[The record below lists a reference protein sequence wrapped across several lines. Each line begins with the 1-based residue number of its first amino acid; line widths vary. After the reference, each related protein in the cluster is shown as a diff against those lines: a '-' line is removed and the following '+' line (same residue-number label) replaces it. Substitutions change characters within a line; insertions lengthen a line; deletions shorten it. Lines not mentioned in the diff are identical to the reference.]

1 MEQKKDI
8 RKRIL
13 KKRSQL
19 SEKLWEEYSVSIA
32 TLLINHPIFE
42 EAEIVYGYMPI
53 RNEVDTLPILEEAFR
68 LHKKVALPKVLSKTE
83 MQFFEVE
90 SFQELTPGAY
100 GILEPQTEHP
110 AMAEEGL
117 MLMPGACFDRE
128 LHRIGY
134 GGGYYDRF
142 LEAHPH
148 FTTAALAFTL
158 QCLEQIPW
166 DPHDIRPEYLFTEQE
181 IRSRT

>member
-13 KKRSQL
+13 KNRSQL
-19 SEKLWEEYSVSIA
+19 SRKLWEEYSTSIA
-32 TLLINHPIFE
+32 DLLISHPIFK

-68 LHKKVALPKVLSKTE
+68 LHKKIALPKVLSKTE

-90 SFQELTPGAY
+90 SLQELIPGAY
-100 GILEPQTEHP
+100 GILEPQTEYP

-117 MLMPGACFDRE
+117 MLIPGACFDRE

-148 FTTAALAFTL
+148 FTTVALAFTL

-166 DPHDIRPEYLFTEQE
+166 DSHDIRPEYLFTEQE

>member
-19 SEKLWEEYSVSIA
+19 SEKLWEEYSASIA
-32 TLLINHPIFE
+32 TLLISHPIFE
-42 EAEIVYGYMPI
+42 EAEIVYGYIPI

-134 GGGYYDRF
+134 GGGYFDRF
-142 LEAHPH
+142 LEAQPH
-148 FTTAALAFTL
+148 FTTAALCFSL
-158 QCLEQIPW
+158 PILGDVSWGSPDIP
-166 DPHDIRPEYLFTEQE
+166 PGILFSGKE
-181 IRSRT
+181 SR